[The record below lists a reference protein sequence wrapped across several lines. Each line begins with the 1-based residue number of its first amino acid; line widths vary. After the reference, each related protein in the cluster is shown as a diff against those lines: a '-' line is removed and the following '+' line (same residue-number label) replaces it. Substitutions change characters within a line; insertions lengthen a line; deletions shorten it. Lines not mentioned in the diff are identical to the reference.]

1 MASSLMWK
9 LPVYRKFYQKMED
22 GMILFEKKLGSIEIW
37 FFRKKF
43 IPSRE
48 AR

>member
-1 MASSLMWK
+1 
-9 LPVYRKFYQKMED
+9 MED